1 MTGFERFRRKNL
13 LTQAELAELLN
24 ISPQAVGKWEKGEGT
39 PTVAMLQRLSKIYGV
54 QMEDLLRRDYP
65 DSGLEELRAKGA

>member
-13 LTQAELAELLN
+13 LTQTELAELVGL
-24 ISPQAVGKWEKGEGT
+24 SVQAVCRWEKGDST
-39 PTVAMLQRLSKIYGV
+39 PTVQTLQQLAKIYGV
-54 QMEDLLRRDYP
+54 QMEDLLRKDYP

>member
-39 PTVAMLQRLSKIYGV
+39 PTVSMLQRLSRTYGV
-54 QMEDLLRRDYP
+54 PMEDLLRKDYP
-65 DSGLEELRAKGA
+65 DNGIEELKAKGA